1 MCGGTLMHWFFNFHC
16 ALLDVISLRKR
27 EEVYARA
34 LYSKSLEHSMCSAL
48 KYWWVSKNTLRPVT
62 FRSAEANGSHK
73 KEGWCL
79 LPFFF
84 FFFQA
89 IAILTVSGGNSLLW
103 SPETSTV
110 KVNWLA
116 IKCMRKSVN
125 KGLINYSSGCLSIF
139 LSLHL
144 SSTSSS
150 KLMHINPTQ
159 WSLNTSD
166 LHYSSHYSIWCSECI
181 RCACRKITIIF
192 SKLWSYTFPHTRL
205 HPKKPFFYS
214 SLCSCLIDY
223 LSFFISLHIL
233 FFWSWESGWE
243 WVRVRAWFQWLV
255 GLHWC

>member
-1 MCGGTLMHWFFNFHC
+1 M
-16 ALLDVISLRKR
+16 
-27 EEVYARA
+27 
-34 LYSKSLEHSMCSAL
+34 SKQKHTASCHFQERRGEWKSQERRMMPH
-48 KYWWVSKNTLRPVT
+48 
-62 FRSAEANGSHK
+62 
-73 KEGWCL
+73 
-79 LPFFF
+79 PFFF

>member
-1 MCGGTLMHWFFNFHC
+1 MEVTRKKDD
-16 ALLDVISLRKR
+16 ASSL
-27 EEVYARA
+27 
-34 LYSKSLEHSMCSAL
+34 
-48 KYWWVSKNTLRPVT
+48 
-62 FRSAEANGSHK
+62 
-73 KEGWCL
+73 
-79 LPFFF
+79 FFF
-84 FFFQA
+84 FFLFQA

-125 KGLINYSSGCLSIF
+125 KGLINYSSRCLSIF

-150 KLMHINPTQ
+150 KLMHINPMQ

-166 LHYSSHYSIWCSECI
+166 LHCW
-181 RCACRKITIIF
+181 KITIKF

-223 LSFFISLHIL
+223 LSFFISFHIL
-233 FFWSWESGWE
+233 FFWSW
-243 WVRVRAWFQWLV
+243 VRVSESECLVSVACGATLMLSLSGLSVCSRIDLWLR
-255 GLHWC
+255 H